1 MYLFLPDPE
10 VVKND
15 IHEVAPD
22 ADVAHGAMRCAA
34 VGDAVRVLLHHNKK
48 TNNSAVIFIYTRR
61 LYEKRRRPCAYA
73 QFISRT
79 ISLVI

>member
-1 MYLFLPDPE
+1 LYLFLPDPE

-48 TNNSAVIFIYTRR
+48 TNNSAV
-61 LYEKRRRPCAYA
+61 
-73 QFISRT
+73 
-79 ISLVI
+79 